1 MNVFRGDVTIREQ
14 MRRLRAQLQAVL
26 QQGER
31 ILQAVVAHFEISLE
45 KNFVCECVGDDDD
58 GDGMIHRHS
67 RLRQQRQT
75 DLPML
80 GERFASAI
88 IFLNSSKTLRS
99 SAPFSLLLLLSA
111 IMVSTMH
118 STTLKIPNRE
128 ERFLTRS
135 KLRRQKSCV
144 RGVPCKKRE
153 PTECN
158 VFRSM
163 THTTSARSPHA
174 VA

>member
-1 MNVFRGDVTIREQ
+1 

-58 GDGMIHRHS
+58 GDGMIHRRHS

-99 SAPFSLLLLLSA
+99 SAPFSLLLLLLSA
-111 IMVSTMH
+111 IVVSTMH
-118 STTLKIPNRE
+118 STMLKIPNRE

-135 KLRRQKSCV
+135 KLRRQKKVACV
-144 RGVPCKKRE
+144 VCLAKSE
-153 PTECN
+153 SQLN
-158 VFRSM
+158 VMFS
-163 THTTSARSPHA
+163 
-174 VA
+174 VQ

>member
-99 SAPFSLLLLLSA
+99 SAPFSLLLLLLSA
-111 IMVSTMH
+111 IVVSTMH

-135 KLRRQKSCV
+135 KLRRQKKLRAWCALQ
-144 RGVPCKKRE
+144 K
-153 PTECN
+153 
-158 VFRSM
+158 
-163 THTTSARSPHA
+163 ARA
-174 VA
+174 N